1 MPQSGQNPAGERAF
15 TIRQGRRHR
24 IFVPCSNLKN
34 NGFRNSASVWMN
46 CGGSFDIDRKRDDL
60 AEREMMSQ
68 APDFWEDQQKAQKF
82 MQEISGLK
90 DWIGTWEEAGSALD
104 DALALIELAEEVDD
118 AAMEADIDAE
128 VERARA
134 TVDNLELRKILS
146 GPDDDRNA
154 ILTINAGAGGTEAQD
169 WAEMLLRMYT
179 RWAEKRGYEVLLADE
194 QEGEQAGIKSGT
206 LEIKGK
212 YAYGYLKAE
221 NGVHRL
227 VRISPYDSNARRHTS
242 FASVFVY
249 PEVEDDV
256 EIEINPADVELET
269 FRSGGKGGQNV
280 NKVETAVRLRHIPS
294 GIVVSCQQERSQ
306 LMNRERAMKML
317 KSRLYQKRREEEE
330 AAKAAIEG
338 TKKKIEWGSQIR
350 SYVFQ
355 PYTMVNDHRTETKV
369 VDVHA
374 VMDGDIDE
382 LLRAY
387 LLLEDQLNS

>member
-1 MPQSGQNPAGERAF
+1 MKPYLCTLCSTHNK
-15 TIRQGRRHR
+15 HR
-24 IFVPCSNLKN
+24 P
-34 NGFRNSASVWMN
+34 RNSASAWTN
-46 CGGSFDIDRKRDDL
+46 CGGSFDIDRKRDEI

-68 APDFWEDQQKAQKF
+68 APTFWDDQAKAQHV
-82 MQEISGLK
+82 MQEIATRK
-90 DWIGTWEEAGSALD
+90 DWVGTWEAATQAVD
-104 DALALIELAEEVDD
+104 DVQALIELADEAEDES
-118 AAMEADIDAE
+118 MEAEIVAE
-128 VERARA
+128 LNRCVAA
-134 TVDNLELRKILS
+134 VDELELRKILS

-179 RWAEKRGYEVLLADE
+179 RWAEKKGFQVFLADE
-194 QEGEQAGIKSGT
+194 QEGDTAGIKSGT

-256 EIEINPADVELET
+256 EIEVNPADVEMDT

-294 GIVVSCQQERSQ
+294 GIVVACQQERSQ

-338 TKKKIEWGSQIR
+338 TKKRIEWGSQIR

-355 PYTMVNDHRTETKV
+355 PYTMVNDHRTETKIN
-369 VDVHA
+369 DVHR
-374 VMDGDIDE
+374 VMDGDLDE
-382 LLRAY
+382 LIKAY
-387 LLLEDQLNS
+387 LLLEDQLNA